1 MKDNWTIEQAD
12 NGMIVRAEDFVQV
25 IENSCT
31 DNSKSCDNL
40 IHQLGAILYDDI
52 RQVMDEEIT
61 NKVKLQLTIEKD
73 D

>member
-12 NGMIVRAEDFVQV
+12 NGMIVRADDFVQV
-25 IENSCT
+25 IEDTHT
-31 DNSKSCDNL
+31 DNSKSRDNL

-52 RQVMDEEIT
+52 IQVMNEEIS